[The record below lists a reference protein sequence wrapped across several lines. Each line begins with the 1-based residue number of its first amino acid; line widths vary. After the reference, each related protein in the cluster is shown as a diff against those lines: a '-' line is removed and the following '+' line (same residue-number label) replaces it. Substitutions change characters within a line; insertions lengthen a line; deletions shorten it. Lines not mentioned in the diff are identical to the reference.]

1 MAGINYTKLYELQ
14 DRVLSAV
21 FSVEK
26 EFYLTGGTC
35 LSRFYQ
41 EKRYSDDLDFFSQ
54 NSPRFSFAVKNIK
67 RAFEQDFSFVEEIA
81 SRQFARFRVEDLLQV
96 DFVNDIPTRY
106 KEVVVTKDGFLI
118 DNVENILS
126 NKLTA
131 VIGRDNPKD
140 VFDIYLI
147 CMYYSFSWE
156 EILKS
161 AHEKASFSSEDLVI
175 RLKEFPQE
183 LLNSIICTDD
193 TFLDGFDVDFPV
205 IIEEIVRTAYHEAKL
220 SFNNKRKN
228 TDF

>member
-1 MAGINYTKLYELQ
+1 MAGLDYTRLYELQ

-41 EKRYSDDLDFFSQ
+41 EKRYSDDLDFFAQ
-54 NSPRFSFAVKNIK
+54 NSPRFSFAIKNIRK
-67 RAFEQDFSFVEEIA
+67 SFEQEFSFVEEVA
-81 SRQFARFRVEDLLQV
+81 AKQFVRLRVEDLLQV
-96 DFVNDIPTRY
+96 DFVNDIPARY

-156 EILKS
+156 KILNS
-161 AHEKASFSSEDLVI
+161 AYEKASFSNEDLAI
-175 RLKEFPQE
+175 RLKEFPRE
-183 LLNSIICTDD
+183 LLNSIICTDG
-193 TFLDGFDVDFPV
+193 TFLDNFDLEFPG
-205 IIEEIVRTAYHEAKL
+205 IIEEIVRTSYHAAIKGA
-220 SFNNKRKN
+220 
-228 TDF
+228 D